1 MDIETFKKATEL
13 SQHISKYSE
22 LSQQLN
28 DKSEEYYSDIL
39 QHAGLYI
46 KDNNGNPIEFELPKE
61 IVQTLIEITSSYY
74 EGLLEKF
81 SNDFL
86 SL

>member
-1 MDIETFKKATEL
+1 MDIETFKKANKL
-13 SQHISKYSE
+13 SQCISKYSE

-46 KDNNGNPIEFELPKE
+46 KNNNGNPIEFELPKE
-61 IVQTLIEITSSYY
+61 IAQTLIEIASSYY